1 MYPMRMIIFSDDS
14 SDLLTEDIT
23 KIEGDTPDTLKNHYY
38 TQISKEIGLQKRG
51 RFCCW
56 RTSYWQ

>member
-1 MYPMRMIIFSDDS
+1 MIIFSDDS